1 MTTTVSQS
9 YARHAHRPT
18 QTAVAGLFGIVAF
31 ILIAIGAVRA
41 PSLQSLALLCLAVS
55 VMTLVAISRL
65 YIVRLQDRII
75 RLEMQIR
82 LDRLGRSHLFPR
94 LSTRQLVALRF
105 ASDPEL
111 PGLADR
117 ASAENLTADQI
128 KKEVREW
135 QADLHRT

>member
-1 MTTTVSQS
+1 MATTAPQS

-18 QTAVAGLFGIVAF
+18 QTAVAGLFGAVAF
-31 ILIAIGAVRA
+31 ILIAIGVVRA

-75 RLEMQIR
+75 RLEMQLR
-82 LDRLGRSHLFPR
+82 LDRLGRSHLYSR
-94 LSTRQLVALRF
+94 LSTPQLVALRF
-105 ASDPEL
+105 ASDAEL
-111 PGLADR
+111 PALADR
-117 ASAENLTADQI
+117 ASVENLTSDQI
-128 KKEVREW
+128 KKDVREW

>member
-1 MTTTVSQS
+1 MATIAPQS

-18 QTAVAGLFGIVAF
+18 QTAVAGLFGAVAF
-31 ILIAIGAVRA
+31 ILFVVGLIRA
-41 PSLQSLALLCLAVS
+41 PSVQSVALLCLAVS

-65 YIVRLQDRII
+65 YVVRLQDRII

-82 LDRLGRSHLFPR
+82 LERLGRSHLFPL
-94 LSTRQLVALRF
+94 LSTPQIIALRF
-105 ASDPEL
+105 ASDAEL
-111 PGLADR
+111 PALADR

-128 KKEVREW
+128 KKQVREW